1 MRSKKKQKSKVAKIM
16 LWVVAVLLI
25 SMFAIGGYGV
35 YYVNNL
41 LKTVEKVEIE
51 EENLSI
57 DIKKEEEYGEIRNI
71 ALFGVDATDGKIGRS
86 DAIMILT
93 LDTKHNK
100 IKLTSI
106 MRDSY
111 VNIDGYGMDKINHA
125 YAFGGPELA
134 IKTLNE
140 NFGLNIKDFMS
151 VNFSSM
157 PQIIDKLGGV
167 TIDITSE
174 EAPHISGLSNA
185 GKYNLTGAQAL
196 QYSRIRYA
204 SGGDYKRTERQR
216 TVINGLFEKVTDI
229 SISKYPG
236 LISDF
241 LPLVTT
247 NMSSGELLNIGKDFA
262 VLLNNGLIQ
271 SRYPLDEDCKGKTI
285 NGVYYLTFDLEQAKQ
300 KIHDYIFE
308 DKK

>member
-1 MRSKKKQKSKVAKIM
+1 MRGKKKKRSKVAKIM
-16 LWVVAVLLI
+16 LWIVSILMI
-25 SMFAIGGYGV
+25 SIVAIGGYGI
-35 YYVNNL
+35 YYVNSL
-41 LKTVEKVEIE
+41 LNKVEKVEIK

-57 DIKKEEEYGEIRNI
+57 DVEKEEEYGEIRNI
-71 ALFGVDATDGKIGRS
+71 ALFGVDAEEGRKGRT
-86 DAIMILT
+86 DAIMIIT
-93 LDTKHNK
+93 LDSKHNK
-100 IKLTSI
+100 IKLTSV

-125 YAFGGPELA
+125 YAFGGPQLA

-140 NFGLNIKDFMS
+140 NFGLNIKEFMS
-151 VNFSSM
+151 VNFTSL
-157 PQIIDKLGGV
+157 PIIIDKLGGV
-167 TIDITSE
+167 TIDITGE
-174 EAPHISGLSNA
+174 EVPFISGVSSA
-185 GKYNLTGAQAL
+185 GKYNLTGDQAL

-204 SGGDYKRTERQR
+204 TGGDYKRTERQR

-241 LPLVTT
+241 LPLVST
-247 NMSSGELLNIGKDFA
+247 NMSSGELLKIGKDFA
-262 VLLNNGLIQ
+262 VLLNNGLTQ
-271 SRYPLDEDCKGKTI
+271 SRYPLDGDCTGKMI
-285 NGVYYLTFDLEQAKQ
+285 NGVYYLTFDLDQAKQ